1 LGQSEGGYVPQSG
14 EVVYVVDDDVS
25 VREAIT
31 GLLETLHLTVISFDS
46 AESFLRHQ
54 RLDAA
59 GCLILDLELPQMGG
73 LELQM
78 RLSEN
83 TGLPIIFLTGHGD
96 IPSSVRAMKHGAIEF
111 LTKPVDVK
119 ALTAAIGLG
128 LQLNRDMRAREARL
142 IALRNKLARFTPR
155 EHEVLPLLVVGF
167 LNKQIA
173 ATLGIAEVTV
183 QIHRGRIMQKM
194 AAASFA
200 DLVRMCSSVGIPDP
214 VSTPS
219 SGDSVPDEGSTPP
232 R

>member
-1 LGQSEGGYVPQSG
+1 M
-14 EVVYVVDDDVS
+14 VDDDVS

-54 RLDAA
+54 RLDTAA
-59 GCLILDLELPQMGG
+59 CLILDLELPQMDG

-96 IPSSVRAMKHGAIEF
+96 IPSSVRAMKRGAIEF

-128 LQLNRDMRAREARL
+128 LQLNRATRALEAHM
-142 IALRNKLARFTPR
+142 IGLRNRLSRLTPR
-155 EHEVLPLLVVGF
+155 EREVLPLLVAGF

-200 DLVRMCSSVGIPDP
+200 DLVRMCSQVGIPDP
-214 VSTPS
+214 ASTAT
-219 SGDSVPDEGSTPP
+219 SGDSVLDQGPTPP
-232 R
+232 PR

>member
-1 LGQSEGGYVPQSG
+1 VPQSG

-54 RLDAA
+54 RVDTAA
-59 GCLILDLELPQMGG
+59 CLILDLELPQMGG
-73 LELQM
+73 LELQL

-128 LQLNRDMRAREARL
+128 LQLNRDTRAREAHM
-142 IALRNKLARFTPR
+142 IGLRNRLLRLTPR

-194 AAASFA
+194 EAASFA
-200 DLVRMCSSVGIPDP
+200 DLVRMCSLVGIPDP
-214 VSTPS
+214 TSTAT
-219 SGDSVPDEGSTPP
+219 SGDPVLDQGPTPP